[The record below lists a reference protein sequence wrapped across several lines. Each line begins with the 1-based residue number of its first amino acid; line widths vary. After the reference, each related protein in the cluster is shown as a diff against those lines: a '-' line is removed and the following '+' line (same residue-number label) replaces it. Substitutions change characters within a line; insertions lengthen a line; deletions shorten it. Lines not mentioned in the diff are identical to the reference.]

1 MEEVRDCNGS
11 LVCMADGMAGLV
23 ERKTSKEHVTAIL
36 PVGGK
41 IAFDTKGAYTE
52 LERVNDQLFLVNS
65 FANR

>member
-11 LVCMADGMAGLV
+11 LVCMANGSTGLV
-23 ERKTSKEHVTAIL
+23 ERKTSKEYVTAIL

-52 LERVNDQLFLVNS
+52 LERVNDQLFFVNS

>member
-1 MEEVRDCNGS
+1 MEEVRDCHGS
-11 LVCMADGMAGLV
+11 LVCMAGLV
-23 ERKTSKEHVTAIL
+23 ERKTSKEHITAIL

-52 LERVNDQLFLVNS
+52 LERVNDQLFFVNS